1 MSTVLFKDNKSYP
14 LTANVM
20 VIDDQLTSRI
30 IMKSI
35 IKSIGD
41 NIRVATFE
49 NAISALEAIHTTQP
63 DLIIVDYK
71 MPDMNGVEFTRAIRS
86 IPECMYVPII
96 VFTIYDEKSVMHE
109 ALEAGATDFLTK
121 PIDHYECKVRCHN
134 LLTLRRQQIIIRARA
149 ASLEKFVHNTN
160 QSFEIR
166 EKEVL
171 GLINKITDIKGDYKG
186 YHPIRIGII
195 SMLIAKEM
203 GMDKTFCDLIEAA
216 APLHDIGEI
225 KIPNDILLKPEKL
238 NEDEL
243 NIIREHTNIGQE
255 LLSHSTS
262 PLLKF
267 ASGIAHTHHE
277 RLDGSGYPNKLK
289 GNDIPIEGRI
299 VAVADAYDAMT
310 SYRSYRP
317 AKSTNIAVEILNSWN
332 KAYDPSCIEALVS
345 NIDDIHTL
353 DNNTLTNN

>member
-20 VIDDQLTSRI
+20 VIDGQLTSRVI
-30 IMKSI
+30 IESI
-35 IKSIGD
+35 VKSIGD

-49 NAISALEAIHTTQP
+49 NAISALEVIHKTPP

-71 MPDMNGVEFTRAIRS
+71 MPDMNGVEFTREIRS
-86 IPECMYVPII
+86 IPECMDVPII
-96 VFTIYDEKSVMHE
+96 VFTIYDEKALMYE

-134 LLTLRRQQIIIRARA
+134 LLTMRRQQIIIRERA

-166 EKEVL
+166 EKDIL
-171 GLINKITDIKGDYKG
+171 GLINKITDINGDHKG
-186 YHPIRIGII
+186 YHPVRIGII
-195 SMLIAKEM
+195 SMLIAKEI
-203 GMDKTFCDLIEAA
+203 GMDKTFCDLIETA

-225 KIPNDILLKPEKL
+225 KLPNDILLKPEKL
-238 NEDEL
+238 NEDEM
-243 NIIREHTNIGQE
+243 NIIREHTNIGHE
-255 LLSHSTS
+255 LLSHSSS

-267 ASGIAHTHHE
+267 ASGIALTHHE
-277 RLDGSGYPNKLK
+277 KIDGSGYPNNLK

-299 VAVADAYDAMT
+299 VAVADAYDALT

-317 AKSTNIAVEILNSWN
+317 AKSLNDSIEIFNADRKRAFDSECIDALLKNIEEISTLQSDNS
-332 KAYDPSCIEALVS
+332 I
-345 NIDDIHTL
+345 
-353 DNNTLTNN
+353 